1 MIFTLQVSFMKE
13 EFSAGGIVF
22 KKEGNK
28 ILILISQHSGHHGW
42 VFPKG
47 HVGDTIK
54 GETAKEAA
62 LREVKEETG
71 IDGKILQPLSL
82 VDYWYVF
89 KSEKRHKTVQYF
101 LMEYKSGKIEDHGWE
116 MEQVAWLPVVEVEN
130 RLTYAGDKKVWMDAR
145 KKIEKQSS

>member
-1 MIFTLQVSFMKE
+1 MIFTLQLSFMRE

-22 KKEGNK
+22 KKEGGK

-47 HVGDTIK
+47 HVGDTIQ

-71 IDGKILQPLSL
+71 IDGTILQPLSL
-82 VDYWYVF
+82 VDYWYVL
-89 KSEKRHKTVQYF
+89 KGEKRHKTVQYF

-116 MEQVAWLPVVEVEN
+116 MEQVAWLPTDQIKD
-130 RLTYAGDKKVWMDAR
+130 RLTYDGDKKVWEEA
-145 KKIEKQSS
+145 EKLLIKHK